1 MLRKRAEEIIDLV
14 DKTEAEIKAADD
26 KISGDVLIGAGETD
40 AMRLIAEV
48 AKRLSDEYPDIHMH
62 VFSGNAEEVTEKLD
76 KGLIDFGLLIEPG
89 ERRQVRIYPTARD
102 RYLGFAYEKGQ
113 PARRKGVQ

>member
-1 MLRKRAEEIIDLV
+1 MEIRVLRYFLAVAKEQSISRAAQALHLSQPTLSRQLMDLETELGKQLMIRGTRRLTLTEEGVLLRKRAEEIIDLV

-48 AKRLSDEYPDIHMH
+48 AKRLSDE
-62 VFSGNAEEVTEKLD
+62 
-76 KGLIDFGLLIEPG
+76 
-89 ERRQVRIYPTARD
+89 
-102 RYLGFAYEKGQ
+102 
-113 PARRKGVQ
+113 